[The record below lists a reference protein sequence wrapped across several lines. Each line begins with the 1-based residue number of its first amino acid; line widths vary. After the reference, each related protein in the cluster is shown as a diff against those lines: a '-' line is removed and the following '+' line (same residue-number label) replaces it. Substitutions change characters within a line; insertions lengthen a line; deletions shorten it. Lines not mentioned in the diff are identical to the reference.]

1 MKTLVS
7 LAIDRPVFTYF
18 FAALLAVGGIA
29 SYFTL
34 GKLEDP
40 DFTVK
45 TAIIMTQY
53 PGASPEE
60 VEEEVTDKL
69 EGALQEM
76 TQLRFL
82 TSYSRAG
89 SSLIKVEIQP
99 EYWADRLPQVWDEM
113 RKKVSDVSDTLP
125 PGVAKP
131 MVMDDFSFVYGF
143 VIAVTGD
150 GYNYAELEE
159 QVKNIRKE
167 LNLVPGVARVELWGQ
182 QPKVIYIDVK
192 EQQLAE
198 LGLTT
203 EALLMNLTSQ
213 NIVVDPGAI
222 DIQNKR
228 IRFEVTGDFTSVEQI
243 ENLTVRASLL
253 DNSINVGEQLT
264 GKSLV
269 SKGTDLLRVKDVA
282 TVRRGYLEPQ
292 LTEMRFQGRPSIA
305 ISVATTAG
313 GDITATG
320 NAIAKRLDELKE
332 EIPVGIEIDRVAWQG
347 DLVEQAVGGF
357 IINLL
362 ESVLIVLVV
371 IALGMG
377 LRVGLIVG
385 SGLALTIL
393 GTLIFLNILGVDLHR
408 VSLGAFVI
416 ALGMMVD
423 NSIVIADGIATRL
436 KQGMN
441 KRDAAIQATAKP
453 AVALLG
459 ATLVA
464 VAAFYPS
471 IASKTDGG
479 EYGRTMFIVVG
490 ISLMLS
496 WVLAMTVTPLQC
508 MAMLK
513 APKGRKTED
522 DADSNQ
528 SESGF
533 LTMFRRVLE
542 TAIRKRA
549 ITVLGLI
556 ILFVTAVL
564 GFQKVDQAFFTDST
578 RTQFMIDYW
587 APEGTRIQNVSSDL
601 KEIEDK
607 LMADD
612 RVLNISTYIGGG
624 PPRFYLPVDPEF
636 PYQSYAQIV
645 VNTKDL
651 KTVTAQVDEMT
662 KWVRET
668 QPQAMVRV
676 RKFSAG
682 PGFTWPFEARFSGPA
697 NADPAVLKDLAEQGK
712 KILAKSAYAKDV
724 RTDMR
729 QPVQKAVA
737 QYDDEKARWAVVSR
751 VNVASALR
759 ASHDGLP
766 VGLYREADSLQ
777 PVVVR
782 FVDEERQRLSDS
794 LDTLQVRPALSTKS
808 LPLDSVTNGIKLEW
822 EDPIRVR
829 WNRRPAITVQAAPD
843 GVSFP
848 TLLSDVREEF
858 EAIPLPPGYKLEW
871 RGEYF
876 GTLDSQLSLIPGII
890 ASLVLMLFLMVA
902 LFNSVRIPALIFIV
916 VPLGIIGI
924 VGGLLLTNNPF
935 SFMALIGAI
944 SLSGMMIKNSIV
956 LIDEI
961 RANETEGLPPYKAV
975 VEAAVSRTMPIMLG
989 AATTILGVAPLLQD
1003 IFWVAMSVT
1012 IMAGLTLGTLFT
1024 LIVIPV
1030 GYTIFFKIKP
1040 PAKAKA

>member
-113 RKKVSDVSDTLP
+113 RKKVNDVSDTLP

-264 GKSLV
+264 GQSLV

-320 NAIAKRLDELKE
+320 NAIAERLDELKE

-423 NSIVIADGIATRL
+423 NSIVIADGISSRL
-436 KQGMN
+436 KKGMN

-513 APKGRKTED
+513 VPKGGKTED
-522 DADSNQ
+522 DADSSQ

-533 LTMFRRVLE
+533 LTMFRRILE

-651 KTVTAQVDEMT
+651 KTVTAQVEEMT

-697 NADPAVLKDLAEQGK
+697 NADPEVLKDLAEQGK

-924 VGGLLLTNNPF
+924 VGGLLITNNPF

-961 RANETEGLPPYKAV
+961 RANEAEGLPPYKAV

-1040 PAKAKA
+1040 PAKEKA